1 MAKGK
6 VLVID
11 DDHVFTKI
19 LERQLISLDF
29 EVVTISEDLDRIND
43 LLNDHTFE
51 VTIVDYY
58 LGDGERGV
66 DLVKRFPKLNDSPTI
81 FISASHEQSVLDE
94 ILSASPDGFI
104 DKNRLNPRELQA
116 MMNLVRYKKQKEK
129 ELQEL
134 NESLDLKVKDRTD
147 KLNEAVKALVR
158 EMTAKE
164 EAHVKLEKA
173 LKTEKEFGA
182 LKSNIISNLSHEFK
196 TPISS
201 IKSSAQLIKKILEL
215 ANETDEKV
223 FKHTN
228 RIMEG
233 ADMLNTLL
241 SRILMVEK
249 SEMLEFDMKFLE
261 LDIQPV
267 FESICQKFEPE
278 TQDAPKVNIT
288 AQFGFER
295 ALINP
300 HLLEL
305 ILTNLVSNAMKYT
318 INGKPVELFFE
329 TDATQRKIYCKVV
342 DRGIGM
348 TKEDLDQIYFR
359 FFRGKNVESIEG
371 TGIGMSIV
379 KRALDSWGGEI
390 RIDSELNKGTT
401 VYVEIP
407 VEGIQ

>member
-11 DDHVFTKI
+11 DDHVFTKL
-19 LERQLISLDF
+19 LERQLINLDF
-29 EVVTISEDLDRIND
+29 EVVTISEDLDQIND
-43 LLNDHTFE
+43 LLTHHKFE

-66 DLVKRFPKLNDSPTI
+66 DLLKRFPLLNDSPTI
-81 FISASHEQSVLDE
+81 FISASQEQSVLDE

-116 MMNLVRYKKQKEK
+116 LMNLVRYKKQKEK

-134 NESLDLKVKDRTD
+134 NESLDLKVKDRTE

-215 ANETDEKV
+215 SNQTEEKV
-223 FKHTN
+223 FKHTD

-233 ADMLNTLL
+233 ANMLNTLL
-241 SRILMVEK
+241 TRILMVEK
-249 SEMLEFDMKFLE
+249 SEMLEFDMEFLE

-267 FESICQKFEPE
+267 FDSICEKFEPE
-278 TQDAPKVNIT
+278 SQDAPDVNIT
-288 AQFGFER
+288 TKFGFER
-295 ALINP
+295 ASINP

-318 INGKPVELFFE
+318 INGVPVELFFE
-329 TDATQRKIYCKVV
+329 ADSSEKKFKIKVI
-342 DRGIGM
+342 DQGIGM
-348 TKEDLDQIYFR
+348 SKEDLDQIYFR

-379 KRALDSWGGEI
+379 KRAIDSWDGTI
-390 RIDSELNKGTT
+390 QIDSELNKGTT

-407 VEGIQ
+407 VNEVQ